1 MTRKKIDEEKKIGS
15 LPEISVR
22 FLEAIEE
29 LGISAYK
36 LAKEVPE
43 ISNSIMSHIKSGR
56 NKPSDDVLNAFLK
69 HFPQYNR
76 SWLLAG
82 YGERTNCKSGAIFVE
97 TNPPN
102 AVLLENKPMPQSDV
116 ERIYEGLL
124 EKSNAEI
131 SRLNREI
138 GVLQTKVKTSQDEKE
153 QMKNTIE
160 DLQAQIEAYRDAT
173 AKYDGKTV
181 DRKLPKYINVVN
193 N

>member
-1 MTRKKIDEEKKIGS
+1 MTHKNSEEDKNATN

-22 FLEAIEE
+22 FLAAIEE

-36 LAKEVPE
+36 LAKDVPE

-82 YGERTNCKSGAIFVE
+82 EGERTNYKSGATFVE
-97 TNPPN
+97 TKSKNSVS
-102 AVLLENKPMPQSDV
+102 AENKQMPQSDV
-116 ERIYEGLL
+116 ERIYKDLL
-124 EKSNAEI
+124 ERSNAEI

-138 GVLQTKVKTSQDEKE
+138 GGLQTKVETSQDEKQ
-153 QMKNTIE
+153 QMEGIIE
-160 DLQAQIEAYRDAT
+160 DLQAQIEAYRSAV
-173 AKYDGKTV
+173 AKYDEKSLGRELS
-181 DRKLPKYINVVN
+181 DPKKVVN
-193 N
+193 F